1 MLPARR
7 VPFRCER
14 GQVLPLVA
22 GLLVVFLGM
31 TALAVDIGGFV
42 AHRRSLQ
49 NAADAMALAAAQ
61 DLADPVTSSVRRA
74 VIDRAR
80 EWGMKNGVDPD
91 EIDEI
96 RVIPKSGQNPNPKVE
111 VRIREGH
118 NFVFARAIGITS
130 HDVTATAGAIKTTPG
145 GSAGVVPWAL
155 LASEA
160 RGAVPGEIVTLKYD
174 ANNPSTGNFG
184 PIRIDGSGS
193 GNCGQ
198 SDKYCAGVKYG
209 SDSTIC
215 SQPAVNAGTCQENAP
230 ECNGASCPTQ
240 PGNVVGA
247 TREAVDWRLS
257 NTDPDCDRF
266 DEVFSDPDGD
276 GVYAIAQ
283 QCNPYIPGSKAS
295 DRVIIVPLISSF
307 GNGSQPVT
315 ITGFV
320 LAFLEGYDANK
331 CRGNACE
338 IQARFVQAE
347 LTVGAL
353 AGVYDEDAFLKFVRL
368 VE

>member
-1 MLPARR
+1 MRSRR
-7 VPFRCER
+7 HGCGRSER

-22 GLLVVFLGM
+22 GLLVVLLGM

-49 NAADAMALAAAQ
+49 NAADAMALAGARE
-61 DLADPVTSSVRRA
+61 LADPLTSSVRQA
-74 VIDRAR
+74 VIDRAT
-80 EWGMKNGVDPD
+80 EWGLKNGVEPG

-96 RVIPKSGQNPNPKVE
+96 RVFPKTGQNPNPKVQ
-111 VRIREGH
+111 VKIRQDH
-118 NFVFARAIGITS
+118 SFVFARAIGITS
-130 HDVTATAGAIKTTPG
+130 HDVTATATAIKTTPG
-145 GSAGVVPWAL
+145 GSSGVVPWAL
-155 LASEA
+155 LNSQVQ
-160 RGAVPGEIVTLKYD
+160 GAVPGELVTLKYD
-174 ANNPSTGNFG
+174 ANNPMTGNFG

-209 SDSTIC
+209 STSTIC
-215 SQPAVNAGTCQENAP
+215 SQAAVNAGTCKENAP
-230 ECNGASCPTQ
+230 ECNGASCQTQ
-240 PGNVVGA
+240 PGNVVSG
-247 TREAVDWRLS
+247 TREAVDWRLA
-257 NTDPDCDRF
+257 NTDPACNQF
-266 DEVFSDPDGD
+266 DEVFKDPDGD
-276 GVYAIAQ
+276 GVYAIEQ

-295 DRVIIVPLISSF
+295 GRVIIVPLISNF
-307 GNGSQPVT
+307 GNGSDPVT

-320 LAFLEGYDANK
+320 LAFLEGYDSDK

-338 IQARFVQAE
+338 IQARFVKGE

-353 AGVYDEDAFLKFVRL
+353 SGVYDENALLKFVRL